1 MNNGQVLLAIDG
13 TVRCD
18 WDAHFR
24 QGTRSMTSQ
33 CLTNVLLKVETQ
45 PSAAATVLSSS
56 NTTFFQTFR
65 I

>member
-45 PSAAATVLSSS
+45 PSATVLSSS